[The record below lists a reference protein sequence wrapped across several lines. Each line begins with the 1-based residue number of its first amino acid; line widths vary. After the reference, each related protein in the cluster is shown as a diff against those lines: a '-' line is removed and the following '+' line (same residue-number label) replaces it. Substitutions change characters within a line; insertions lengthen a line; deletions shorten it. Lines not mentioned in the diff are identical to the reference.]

1 MLYFGAVDESCW
13 VYVNREL
20 AGEHIFEKD
29 GDWRTPFEIDIT
41 PCLDREKAMQQ
52 GRRAGGGQGGH
63 RRNLAAGVAG
73 FQGEIGML
81 RGPIDCH
88 PQLVPKG

>member
-41 PCLDREKAMQQ
+41 PCLDWEKAMQQ
-52 GRRAGGGQGGH
+52 VVVRVEDRGGAGGIW
-63 RRNLAAGVAG
+63 RRVW
-73 FQGEIGML
+73 
-81 RGPIDCH
+81 
-88 PQLVPKG
+88 LVSRER